1 MVRRVDAPESEPVAF
16 LFRGKRH
23 GYCSY
28 SHLVGNPG
36 KEEILAPAD
45 FKDWEVVEVAHPG
58 YLEEYFKQACSSY
71 NLTSFSPDERGESD
85 IASHE
90 NGTARGFA
98 VDARAAAGT
107 LHGKLQT
114 LFLCHDRRQQPLCQ
128 RDDYGTCTLQHGP
141 QRKGL
146 QQPRQERHGVTREM
160 GENVHSKRFARL
172 PKRPSP
178 KNSVS
183 RRSGRRSKPLST
195 MPPRPFTV
203 SIRVRHEAIAGLS
216 SSATSPGDSPPMST
230 MATWKSSTVPSLVC
244 ESGTTKSRNLSSR
257 HAIQSSSIPNSSAR
271 CGKSSRNGQAV
282 KIREIPF
289 DGGKVVYNFEED
301 RLQILFDK
309 IPDTDMRTTLKRNAF
324 KWAPRNQAWQRQLTR
339 NAEYAAGQVLKIT
352 I

>member
-1 MVRRVDAPESEPVAF
+1 METTLLTKENAHRVTMVRRVDAPESEPVAF

-90 NGTARGFA
+90 KELHEDLQSMPEQQRERYMENYKRYFSAMIAANSRCASAMITGPARFNTGRNEKACNSHAKSVTAFREWRERALEAIRKATEAAKPEEQRLEEEWQKVKAFIDDAASTIHGIDTGTARGYSLREWNDK
-98 VDARAAAGT
+98 VKKPVVTARHSIFKYPE
-107 LHGKLQT
+107 LV
-114 LFLCHDRRQQPLCQ
+114 
-128 RDDYGTCTLQHGP
+128 
-141 QRKGL
+141 RKVREK
-146 QQPRQERHGVTREM
+146 QQERASRE
-160 GENVHSKRFARL
+160 N
-172 PKRPSP
+172 
-178 KNSVS
+178 
-183 RRSGRRSKPLST
+183 
-195 MPPRPFTV
+195 
-203 SIRVRHEAIAGLS
+203 
-216 SSATSPGDSPPMST
+216 
-230 MATWKSSTVPSLVC
+230 
-244 ESGTTKSRNLSSR
+244 
-257 HAIQSSSIPNSSAR
+257 
-271 CGKSSRNGQAV
+271 
-282 KIREIPF
+282 REIPF

>member
-1 MVRRVDAPESEPVAF
+1 MPGKRTGSVSF
-16 LFRGKRH
+16 QGKRH

-90 NGTARGFA
+90 KELHEDLQSMPEQQRERYMENYKRYFSAMIAANSRCASAMITGPARFNTGRNERPATATP
-98 VDARAAAGT
+98 RAS
-107 LHGKLQT
+107 
-114 LFLCHDRRQQPLCQ
+114 RRS
-128 RDDYGTCTLQHGP
+128 GN
-141 QRKGL
+141 
-146 QQPRQERHGVTREM
+146 

-282 KIREIPF
+282 KIVRFRSMAARWSTTSKKTACKSSSTKYPIPIC
-289 DGGKVVYNFEED
+289 V
-301 RLQILFDK
+301 R
-309 IPDTDMRTTLKRNAF
+309 P
-324 KWAPRNQAWQRQLTR
+324 
-339 NAEYAAGQVLKIT
+339 
-352 I
+352 